1 MCSMSQ
7 LPIRIIFCFP
17 FYSLSLYI
25 YNGYGE
31 QCKKIK
37 VLKWKTST
45 PFSMIDVIPNREK
58 RELIDKKY
66 LLKKILD

>member
-1 MCSMSQ
+1 MFVQLINVCNEMCSVSQ

-37 VLKWKTST
+37 VLK
-45 PFSMIDVIPNREK
+45 
-58 RELIDKKY
+58 
-66 LLKKILD
+66 